1 MTRALAITSGKGGV
15 GKTNISLNIAL
26 QLSNLGHKVC
36 LFDADLGLANINIL
50 LGIRPTHDILDL
62 VHNKKSLTDVLVSTH
77 GIDILPGSS
86 GVEELANMDPA
97 VLTDLLKSLSHLA
110 SYDYLLFDTSAGIT
124 KNVIAFCLSCPE
136 TLVVITPEP
145 TSLTDAYALL
155 KVLAANNY
163 TGNIKVVINQCTD
176 IKTAKA
182 VYKRFKDAVT
192 QYMSISIEVLGVV
205 YKDTKLTE
213 AVSRQVP
220 FLKLFPDTIASKC
233 IKKITERLLEN
244 KPEKFDQ
251 EIVSFWERCLNFMA
265 NPLELTGPK
274 TQPPAI
280 QVKEKATTSQPAT
293 TTKTLPE
300 ATAKVE
306 PDSAGSTPDQ
316 SLTLLAKSIAEGIES
331 ISNELKEIRKELQ
344 SSHSRNGHNVIQ
356 NTDNSQNGNSE
367 LKPIILDL
375 DRYLREA
382 GATPEKQ
389 N

>member
-1 MTRALAITSGKGGV
+1 MTRAIAITSGKGGV
-15 GKTNISLNIAL
+15 GKTNISLNVAL
-26 QLSNLGHKVC
+26 QLSTLGHKVC

-50 LGIRPTHDILDL
+50 LGIRPAHDILDL
-62 VHNKKSLTDVLVSTH
+62 VHNKKTLSDVLVSTH

-97 VLTDLLKSLSHLA
+97 ILAELLTSLSHLA
-110 SYDYLLFDTSAGIT
+110 SYDYLLFDTSAGIA

-163 TGNIKVVINQCTD
+163 KGSIKVVINQCSD

-192 QYMSISIEVLGVV
+192 QYISISIEVLGVV
-205 YKDTKLTE
+205 YKDTKVTD

-244 KPEKFDQ
+244 RPEKFDQ
-251 EIVSFWERCLNFMA
+251 EIVSFWKRCLNFMT
-265 NPLELTGPK
+265 NPLELTGTK
-274 TQPPAI
+274 TPPAAI
-280 QVKEKATTSQPAT
+280 QVTENVEISQPKT
-293 TTKTLPE
+293 ETKTAPE
-300 ATAKVE
+300 TNVKG
-306 PDSAGSTPDQ
+306 PQDSAGFNPDQ
-316 SLTLLAKSIAEGIES
+316 PLALLAKSIAEGIEA

-344 SSHSRNGHNVIQ
+344 AGHKRNGNASQ
-356 NTDNSQNGNSE
+356 QTTDSNKKMQTNT
-367 LKPIILDL
+367 KPIVLDL
-375 DRYLREA
+375 EGYIKEV
-382 GATPEKQ
+382 GSTPKE
-389 N
+389 